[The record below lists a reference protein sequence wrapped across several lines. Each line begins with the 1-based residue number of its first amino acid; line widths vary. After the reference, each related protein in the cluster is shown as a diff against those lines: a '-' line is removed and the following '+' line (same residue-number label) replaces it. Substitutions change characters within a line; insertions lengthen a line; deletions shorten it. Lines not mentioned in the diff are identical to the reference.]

1 MHHSTKKITRNL
13 NGFISI
19 SLFLLIW
26 IQADRVYKNFDSINI
41 AGNKPALKFSSE
53 INDTNQYSIKKIAE
67 ASPIKVI
74 VPNQDRDSFYVDLK
88 DTLIIEKSIYDS
100 TYKIIAISD
109 IEANFNALYGFLI
122 ANKVIDKNY
131 EWIFGNGQLVF
142 VGDFVDRGH
151 ETIEVLWFIY
161 KLEQEAIKHGGKVH
175 YILGNHEVL
184 NIQGQGFSQFRYTK
198 GGDIIK
204 EDVYFD
210 KSNKFMFSAKSEL
223 GKWLRTKN
231 SIEKIGNYI
240 FVHGGISP
248 KLLSFKPDIDKINNT
263 IRKNIEYDLYNEPGN
278 NRFAN
283 FLMGKEGPLWFRGLA
298 MAYKY
303 YDKVKQS
310 EFRKITT
317 YFNASK
323 IVIGHTVGQD
333 IMTDFGGSLIKIDVI
348 QGQEKFSGYTR
359 GILIEDNK
367 EFKIDD
373 KGNKW
378 PL

>member
-1 MHHSTKKITRNL
+1 MHHSTKKIIRGL
-13 NGFISI
+13 NGFVSI
-19 SLFLLIW
+19 SLFFLIW
-26 IQADRVYKNFDSINI
+26 IPADWGYKNSDSDNTT
-41 AGNKPALKFSSE
+41 GNKPASKFSSE
-53 INDTNQYSIKKIAE
+53 IDDANYENIKKITD
-67 ASPIKVI
+67 ASSIKII

-88 DTLIIEKSIYDS
+88 DTLIVEQSTYDS
-100 TYKIIAISD
+100 TSKIIAISD

-184 NIQGQGFSQFRYTK
+184 NIQGQGFSQYRYTK

-210 KSNKFMFSAKSEL
+210 KSNKIMFSAKSEL

-263 IRKNIEYDLYNEPGN
+263 IRKNIEYDLYNEPRN

-359 GILIEDNK
+359 GILIENNK